1 MPDTILKTI
10 KKYWFVILIFI
21 ATLTFISYKYFFN
34 PEKKSLNNVCCAV
47 NAINSAS
54 LKDMKG
60 SIINASPSIS
70 TLTDIQT
77 KLITQKNTLDSLSI
91 SKNYLAQKQTLQL
104 ALSENIKICEQTIA
118 ILKNQNSND
127 LATSLTNLQTTY
139 TMCSKHYS
147 TCMNQ
152 GFDCGFNNN
161 FAKFYKNAC
170 TYINEIIKIKRD
182 NDITSSQ
189 NKTFFNTMSDYLS
202 RFKPLTED
210 LNPAIN
216 RVKSD
221 KRTLNVII
229 NDVYEKESS
238 LRDIKDSFATMSYP
252 KDCASCY
259 NLFSSTLDKYTDY
272 ISCLLDTL
280 KKDIKT
286 NSESYD
292 TVNQKYSD
300 MMQEYNKLNNAMN
313 NFSK

>member
-189 NKTFFNTMSDYLS
+189 NKTFFN
-202 RFKPLTED
+202 K
-210 LNPAIN
+210 IGGHG
-216 RVKSD
+216 
-221 KRTLNVII
+221 
-229 NDVYEKESS
+229 
-238 LRDIKDSFATMSYP
+238 
-252 KDCASCY
+252 Y
-259 NLFSSTLDKYTDY
+259 NTSGTPQNIF
-272 ISCLLDTL
+272 
-280 KKDIKT
+280 
-286 NSESYD
+286 
-292 TVNQKYSD
+292 
-300 MMQEYNKLNNAMN
+300 
-313 NFSK
+313 